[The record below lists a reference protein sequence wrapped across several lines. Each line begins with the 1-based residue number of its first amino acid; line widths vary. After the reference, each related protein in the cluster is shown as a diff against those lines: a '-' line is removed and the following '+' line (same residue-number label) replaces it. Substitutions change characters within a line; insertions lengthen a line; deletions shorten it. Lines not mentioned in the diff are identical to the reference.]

1 MSIFKFYKKA
11 PTIKIL
17 LLTLLFSL
25 FPLNNCKLELNNPSD
40 PRSKS
45 FFETALW
52 NFFLNSLC
60 NPNTSGY
67 FQFGSGNT
75 LIIPLSLK
83 VLNSGNTVVTAISGE
98 PLFWNGRTSGVNG
111 SHQNSALNAVVFVID
126 KSFSRILWL
135 DYIGEM
141 SYGIDDWPLPE
152 TISVD
157 EFSNGDLAVYAL
169 VNGAGRS
176 NVTNAKTTTNAFYL
190 ARLKQHSGEIV
201 WQGYLNKD
209 NSRLGTKTY
218 AMSIINFD
226 QIALLFQGIS
236 EASTP
241 TQDNIG
247 LGYPGLP
254 YPIYGSNATT
264 VSQKELGIAVV
275 DGNGNGLI
283 QSFLPNTGS
292 ATEAVLFKSDG
303 NKILIAGSTS
313 NNFVS
318 TSGHPKVNESR
329 VFYGVINSGLTWDAL
344 SYYGPT
350 ITAGTFNLQKA
361 LFANN
366 EVFLIGKTGEPYST
380 PNTIYPFQGTS
391 GRRNYQILKPDKRNT
406 GLIWGQFLGASA
418 YNVPEVLPG
427 NLAYNSGR
435 QEIVGNLLAI
445 DNGNVFTG
453 ISSDIT
459 LGNFQYPLAQARLKI
474 NPSNGGFNQLQYYDA
489 TSDSSGNN
497 GKFLTNQVDAC
508 AGRMVTIHSKFGAI
522 ANFSTARNFEISTMP
537 ASAEP

>member
-1 MSIFKFYKKA
+1 MSTINFNQKA
-11 PTIKIL
+11 PTRKIL
-17 LLTLLFSL
+17 VVTLLLSL
-25 FPLNNCKLELNNPSD
+25 FSLNNCKLELNNPSD

-67 FQFGSGNT
+67 FHFGSGNT

-98 PLFWNGRTSGVNG
+98 PLFWNESSGGVNAN
-111 SHQNSALNAVVFVID
+111 HQNSALNGVVFVID

-141 SYGIDDWPLPE
+141 SYGVDDWPIPE
-152 TISVD
+152 TISID

-169 VNGAGRS
+169 VNGAGRT

-209 NSRLGTKTY
+209 NARLGINSY
-218 AMSIINFD
+218 AMSILNVD
-226 QIALLFQGIS
+226 RIALLFQGIS
-236 EASTP
+236 EASSP

-264 VSQKELGIAVV
+264 ASQKELGIAVI
-275 DGNGNGLI
+275 DGNGNGLS
-283 QSFLPNTGS
+283 QSFLPNTGPYS
-292 ATEAVLFKSDG
+292 EAILFKSDG
-303 NKILIAGSTS
+303 NNIIIAGVTE

-318 TSGHPKVNESR
+318 TSGHPRVNESR
-329 VFYGVINSGLTWDAL
+329 AFFGVINSGLTWEAL

-361 LFANN
+361 LFAND
-366 EVFLIGKTGEPYST
+366 EVFLIGKTDESYPT
-380 PNTIYPFQGTS
+380 PNTLYPFQGTT

-427 NLAYNSGR
+427 NLAFNSGR

-453 ISSDIT
+453 ISPDISSGT
-459 LGNFQYPLAQARLKI
+459 FQYPLAQARLKI
-474 NPSNGGFNQLQYYDA
+474 NPSNGGFKQLQYYDA

-508 AGRMVTIHSKFGAI
+508 SGRMVTIHSKFGAI
-522 ANFSTARNFEISTMP
+522 ANFSTARNFEISTKP